1 MELVN
6 FEEAGSDG
14 RSLSR
19 IRGEPIAI
27 SKELRF
33 RFLGHFWHIL
43 KELEPELESKESL
56 KE

>member
-14 RSLSR
+14 RFLSR